1 MAPPKAQRTLE
12 PQKSAKKDRV
22 REAQDGGSPSSVS
35 SFTMEAAVVG
45 PPCMSDTSPP
55 SESRLHAMLQ
65 ELRSTIQT
73 DIKEALQELRRDV
86 QDLGER
92 TDSLESKA
100 DDLCL
105 AHNDLVDRHIALQA
119 AHDTMASKLA
129 DMEDRSRRNN
139 VRIRGIPE
147 AVAPAD
153 LQPYIMELFQI
164 LVPAYLP
171 QDFLMDR
178 AHRLPRAKNLP
189 PSASRDVL
197 VRVHFFHVKEA
208 LMRASRKS
216 MPLPSPYAEVSFYA
230 DLSTATMTKRRE
242 FSSFTKILRDHN
254 MAYRWGFPTKILLWR
269 EGALHVIP
277 DPLAGMRL
285 LTEWKVVSEFTPP
298 RVESSSPLK
307 VSPEWHRIRPK

>member
-1 MAPPKAQRTLE
+1 MVPPKAQRVLE
-12 PQKSAKKDRV
+12 PAKSAKKDRV

-35 SFTMEAAVVG
+35 SFTMEAAVAG
-45 PPCMSDTSPP
+45 PPCMSDSLPP

-65 ELRSTIQT
+65 ELRATIQT
-73 DIKEALQELRRDV
+73 DLKEALQELRRDV

-92 TDSLESKA
+92 TDSLEAKT

-105 AHNDLVDRHIALQA
+105 AHNDLVDRHIALQS
-119 AHDTMASKLA
+119 AHDAMATKLA
-129 DMEDRSRRNN
+129 DLEDRSRRNN

-147 AVAPAD
+147 AVNPAD
-153 LQPYIMELFQI
+153 LQPYILELFQI
-164 LVPAYLP
+164 LVPTYSS
-171 QDFLMDR
+171 QDFLIDR

-189 PSASRDVL
+189 PLASRDVL

-216 MPLPSPYAEVSFYA
+216 MPLPSPYAEISFYA
-230 DLSTATMTKRRE
+230 DLSTATMSKRRE

-269 EGALHVIP
+269 EGVLHVIP
-277 DPLAGMRL
+277 DPLTGMRL
-285 LTEWKVVSEFTPP
+285 LTDWKVVSEFTPP
-298 RVESSSPLK
+298 REESSLPLK
-307 VSPEWHRIRPK
+307 VSPEWHWV